1 MLDLNVYCFLCYT
14 VVRLSLQPT
23 ELLMLITTFNCK
35 FIRPKTTLNE
45 VCVDT
50 LRNKHLHDNN
60 SDGTECPTLV
70 GTNNEPN
77 KIKAINYSRS
87 IKVTITCNGRT
98 PNFLCYFKTLTYKT
112 TKKWENK
119 LM

>member
-1 MLDLNVYCFLCYT
+1 MLDLNVYCFLCYM

-23 ELLMLITTFNCK
+23 ELLMLIITFDYK

-45 VCVDT
+45 VCVNT

-60 SDGTECPTLV
+60 SDGTECPTSV

-77 KIKAINYSRS
+77 KIKAINYPEALR
-87 IKVTITCNGRT
+87 
-98 PNFLCYFKTLTYKT
+98 
-112 TKKWENK
+112 
-119 LM
+119 